1 MISEGEGRRSTMR
14 FQKGKRKKRYHKP
27 DYTERS
33 IRAAQA
39 AWIDKKLGYE
49 ILVSVYNERLVEK
62 K

>member
-1 MISEGEGRRSTMR
+1 MR
-14 FQKGKRKKRYHKP
+14 FQKGKRKKRYRKP

-49 ILVSVYNERLVEK
+49 VPVSVYEKEGEK

>member
-1 MISEGEGRRSTMR
+1 MR